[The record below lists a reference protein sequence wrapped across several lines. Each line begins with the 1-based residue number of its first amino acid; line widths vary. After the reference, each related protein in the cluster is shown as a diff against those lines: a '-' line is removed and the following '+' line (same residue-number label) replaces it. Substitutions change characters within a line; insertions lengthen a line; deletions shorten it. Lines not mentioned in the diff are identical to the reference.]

1 MVAFDEFRAAILF
14 SKAPVALSLS
24 KRESNQCGRP
34 STGSGQ
40 HCCFSM
46 EYWVYILKCAD
57 GSYYTGSTSDLDLR
71 IRQHM
76 LGIVA
81 SYTKSR
87 LPVELVYAASCD
99 SRIQAKTWE
108 KQIKG
113 WSRAKKEALIRGDF
127 DALVGLSKSKSN
139 RRTEPVEVRK

>member
-24 KRESNQCGRP
+24 KRES
-34 STGSGQ
+34 
-40 HCCFSM
+40 
-46 EYWVYILKCAD
+46 
-57 GSYYTGSTSDLDLR
+57 TGSTSNLDLR
-71 IRQHM
+71 VRQHM

-113 WSRAKKEALIRGDF
+113 WTRAKKEALIRGDF

>member
-1 MVAFDEFRAAILF
+1 MVVLRHAQDDHFLF
-14 SKAPVALSLS
+14 SNATAALSLS
-24 KRESNQCGRP
+24 KREGNR
-34 STGSGQ
+34 STILI
-40 HCCFSM
+40 M

-127 DALVGLSKSKSN
+127 DALVGSSKSKSN